1 MWLPYART
9 LDEAYL
15 YIDLRPCPC
24 GESGFD
30 KTATT
35 LTLPEEPAEPAGGP
49 ATQVVALGGECEG
62 CGRQRRFTFTMPAT
76 LPALDA
82 DVRFG
87 DGSERSRLLDAGEW
101 VGVAELFEAN
111 ADELRE
117 TADPADGELAERL
130 RYLIAAAAAATG
142 EAVLFLPVGTAGDD
156 QVPEGAFWSQAG
168 RAIYELSPDRFRRAN
183 LAAELAVRDRARDTL
198 DGGPATSR

>member
-24 GESGFD
+24 GESGFE
-30 KTATT
+30 KAATT
-35 LTLPEEPAEPAGGP
+35 LTLPEEPTEPAGGP
-49 ATQVVALGGECEG
+49 ATQVVALAGECEG
-62 CGRQRRFTFTMPAT
+62 CGRQRRFTFTMPVT

-87 DGSERSRLLDAGEW
+87 AGGERSRLLDAGEW
-101 VGVAELFEAN
+101 LGVAELCEAN

-117 TADPADGELAERL
+117 TVDPADGELAERL
-130 RYLIAAAAAATG
+130 RYLTVVAAAATG
-142 EAVLFLPVGTAGDD
+142 EAMLFLPTGAAGDD

-183 LAAELAVRDRARDTL
+183 LAAELAVRDRARDAL